1 MSKSKKKYSQDNTDT
16 PKTLGDYHTRNL
28 LAVAA
33 HMRNSAGP
41 MKDKRSKRNRDRFN
55 PKFDWINGSL
65 D

>member
-16 PKTLGDYHTRNL
+16 PKTLGDYHARNH
-28 LAVAA
+28 LAIAA

-41 MKDKRSKRNRDRFN
+41 MKDKRSKRNKDRFN
-55 PKFDWINGSL
+55 PKMAFLNDLL

>member
-41 MKDKRSKRNRDRFN
+41 MKDKRSKRNKDRFN
-55 PKFDWINGSL
+55 PKMAFLNDLL